1 MTKRVICMVCV
12 YAFLGHA
19 HLGQAGYLEGCL
31 LLCVCVCIVCVYL
44 VCILTFMRLLA
55 IYIVSLCTDLELY
68 ISNCLGVSQVG
79 FVLIVFGAAS
89 AIMSGLIGRLIKYV
103 PHFALIWASMSSI
116 TLFLTRP
123 LP

>member
-19 HLGQAGYLEGCL
+19 HLRQAGYLDGCL

-44 VCILTFMRLLA
+44 VYILTFMRLLA
-55 IYIVSLCTDLELY
+55 ICIVSLCTDLELY
-68 ISNCLGVSQVG
+68 ISNCLGVSQ
-79 FVLIVFGAAS
+79 VLIVFGAAS